1 MISVIC
7 VYNNKKNLEN
17 YLLKSIKNQTTKV
30 ELILLDNR
38 EGRFKSAAEALN
50 YGGEQAKGKY
60 LMFVHQ
66 DIILNSH
73 LWIEKVERM
82 LDKLPNF
89 GVVGVAGKYKNTK
102 AVITN
107 IEHGIPKQAAG
118 EIHIKKLKKVQT
130 VDECL
135 IIIPKTVFSILQF
148 DEKVCSGWH
157 LYAVDYCLSV
167 KRFGFGSYVI
177 PIFAYHRS
185 PGCSMSKKYFVI
197 LKKIL
202 KKHKNCYKMIYTTM
216 GNWSTMYPVCISR
229 VYFWA
234 RRRMG
239 RLLKSIKVKND
250 IKY

>member
-7 VYNNKKNLEN
+7 VYNNKKILDNC
-17 YLLKSIKNQTTKV
+17 LLKSIKNQTTKV

-50 YGGEQAKGKY
+50 FGGEQANGKY

-66 DIILNSH
+66 DIILYSN
-73 LWIEKVERM
+73 LWTEKVERM

-89 GVVGVAGKYKNTK
+89 GIVGVAGKCKSTK

-107 IEHGIPKQAAG
+107 IEHGIPKKAAG
-118 EIHIKKLKKVQT
+118 EIHIKKPEKVQT

-135 IIIPKTVFSILQF
+135 IIIPKTVFGILQF
-148 DEKVCSGWH
+148 DEKVCSDWH

-167 KRFGFGSYVI
+167 KKLGFDSYVI
-177 PIFAYHRS
+177 PIFAYHKS
-185 PGCSMSKKYFVI
+185 LAYSMSKKYFII

-202 KKHKNCYKMIYTTM
+202 KKHKNCYKIIYTTV
-216 GNWSTMYPVCISR
+216 GNWSTVYPVCLSR
-229 VYFWA
+229 VYFWS
-234 RRRMG
+234 RRRVG
-239 RLLKSIKVKND
+239 RLLRKTIRKVV
-250 IKY
+250 

>member
-7 VYNNKKNLEN
+7 VYNNKKILEN
-17 YLLKSIKNQTTKV
+17 CLLKSIKNQTTKV

-38 EGRFKSAAEALN
+38 KRRFKSAAEALN

-66 DIILNSH
+66 DMILNSR

-82 LDKLPNF
+82 LGKLPNF
-89 GVVGVAGKYKNTK
+89 GVVGVAGKCKNAK
-102 AVITN
+102 VAITN
-107 IEHGIPKQAAG
+107 ITHGIPKQAAG
-118 EIHIKKLKKVQT
+118 EIHIKKPEKVQT

-135 IIIPKTVFSILQF
+135 IIISETVFNILRF
-148 DEKVCSGWH
+148 DEKVCSDWH

-167 KRFGFGSYVI
+167 KRLGFDSYVI

-185 PGCSMSKKYFVI
+185 PGYSMSKKYFII

-202 KKHKNCYKMIYTTM
+202 KKHKNCYKMIYTTV
-216 GNWSTMYPVCISR
+216 GNWSTVYPVCISR
-229 VYFWA
+229 IYFWSKK
-234 RRRMG
+234 RVG
-239 RLLKSIKVKND
+239 RILRKTIWKVV
-250 IKY
+250 